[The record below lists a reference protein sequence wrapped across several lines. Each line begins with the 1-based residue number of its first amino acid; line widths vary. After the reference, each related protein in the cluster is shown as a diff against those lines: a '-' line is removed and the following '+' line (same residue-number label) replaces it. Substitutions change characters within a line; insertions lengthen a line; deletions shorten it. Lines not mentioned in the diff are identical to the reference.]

1 MRLDRKKGKIIAG
14 IAGIAA
20 VAVLAVVLILATVG
34 GPGPDVA
41 ARVNGEKIM
50 AEDVAAVQARY
61 LQYGMNLTPVQA
73 LEQLIM
79 EELVYQEAKHE
90 GHLLAMEEA
99 EQELR
104 AQLGAANL
112 TLEDLQVQL
121 DSYEISYEEYLE
133 DFRRQL
139 AIDDYVAAGVPVPE
153 VTDEEATEYYEDY
166 RESFLLRYPDQPFP
180 PFEQV
185 QSEIVKLLSQEK
197 QQEAM
202 LLLIEDLKEKA
213 DIQIYL

>member
-20 VAVLAVVLILATVG
+20 VAVLTVVLILATVG
-34 GPGPDVA
+34 APDPDVV

-50 AEDVAAVQARY
+50 ADDVAAVQARY

-73 LEQLIM
+73 LEELII

-99 EQELR
+99 GQELH
-104 AQLGAANL
+104 AHLGAANL

-121 DSYEISYEEYLE
+121 DSYEMSYEEYLE

-139 AIDDYVAAGVPVPE
+139 AIDDYMAAEVPVPE
-153 VTDEEATEYYEDY
+153 VTNEEAWEYYEDY
-166 RESFLLRYPDQPFP
+166 RESYLLRYPDQPFP

-185 QSEIVKLLSQEK
+185 QSEIVNSLSQEK

-202 LLLIEDLKEKA
+202 LILIEELKDKA
-213 DIQIYL
+213 DITYYP

>member
-1 MRLDRKKGKIIAG
+1 MHLDRKKGKTIAG

-20 VAVLAVVLILATVG
+20 VAVLAVVLVLAATG
-34 GPGPDVA
+34 APGPDVV

-73 LEQLIM
+73 LAELIM

-139 AIDDYVAAGVPVPE
+139 AIDDYMAAEVPVPE
-153 VTDEEATEYYEDY
+153 VTDEEAREFYEVY
-166 RESFLLRYPDQPFP
+166 RQQLPDEDVP
-180 PFEQV
+180 PFE
-185 QSEIVKLLSQEK
+185 EVKSQIIAHLEQEM
-197 QQEAM
+197 QQEAV
-202 LLLIEDLKEKA
+202 LLLIEDLKQKA
-213 DIQIYL
+213 DIEYM

>member
-1 MRLDRKKGKIIAG
+1 MRLDRKKGKTIAG

-20 VAVLAVVLILATVG
+20 AAALAVVLILATVG
-34 GPGPDVA
+34 APGPDVVA
-41 ARVNGEKIM
+41 SVNGEKIM

-73 LEQLIM
+73 LEELII

-99 EQELR
+99 GQELR

-139 AIDDYVAAGVPVPE
+139 AIDDYMAAEVPVPE
-153 VTDEEATEYYEDY
+153 VTDEEAREYYEDY
-166 RESFLLRYPDQPFP
+166 EQQFPNDELP
-180 PFEQV
+180 PFEEV
-185 QSEIVKLLSQEK
+185 KSEIIAHLEQEM
-197 QQEAM
+197 QQEAV
-202 LLLIEDLKEKA
+202 LLLIEDLKGKA